1 MKTVSNWIWLTWREP
16 HTTLIC
22 QEMSFFIFILRLIQS
37 AQCERNCLSGNED
50 SVLVIDGHPQSVRT
64 PKLTVLTLLASI
76 SCTHSGLHYDFVMKS
91 HQYYIDL
98 KLMKRFLTNIL
109 DFDVLS
115 KAFDGIN
122 VFDFWLWFVLIQSTK
137 QLLTI
142 QACSFQQMNCY

>member
-1 MKTVSNWIWLTWREP
+1 M
-16 HTTLIC
+16 
-22 QEMSFFIFILRLIQS
+22 
-37 AQCERNCLSGNED
+37 SGNED

-64 PKLTVLTLLASI
+64 PKLTALTLLAPLVNI
-76 SCTHSGLHYDFVMKS
+76 LHCSGLHYDFVMKS

-122 VFDFWLWFVLIQSTK
+122 VFDFWL
-137 QLLTI
+137 
-142 QACSFQQMNCY
+142 